1 MKRWFGNVGYIE
13 TVETDPGI
21 WEEQETVRSYYG
33 DLIRN
38 TGKFQVSGEVN
49 DDRDVAV
56 QLSIMADAYAEDHFS
71 SMRYVEMW
79 GEKWKVTSVEPN
91 RPRLILQIGGVYN
104 G

>member
-21 WEEQETVRSYYG
+21 WEEQITVKPYYG
-33 DLIRN
+33 ELIRN
-38 TGKFQVSGEVN
+38 SGKFQVSGEVN
-49 DDRDVAV
+49 DDRDVAI
-56 QLSIMADAYAEDHFS
+56 QLSIVADAYAENHFS

-79 GEKWKVTSVEPN
+79 GEKWKITSVEPN